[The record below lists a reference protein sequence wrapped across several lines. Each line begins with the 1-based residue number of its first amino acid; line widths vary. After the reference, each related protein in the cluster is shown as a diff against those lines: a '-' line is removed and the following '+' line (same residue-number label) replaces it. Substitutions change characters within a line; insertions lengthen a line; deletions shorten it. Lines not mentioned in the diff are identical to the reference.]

1 MMRRPSLSIACVLL
15 LCVSLSVQGFAQV
28 NTASLTGL
36 VGDPTGA
43 AVAGATVTAKNRATN
58 VDTSA
63 TTDSSGYYT
72 FASLPVGNY
81 TLTVEVQ
88 GFKKT
93 VRENVALEVGQKA
106 RIDFALSV
114 GAIGETATIT
124 AGAQILTMQEAT
136 TGGVIENKLVTD
148 LPLSARNWDDLIA
161 LVPGVQA
168 DRYTEEGGGTANG
181 RTGGANV
188 HGIRSLQNNFVL
200 DGVDNN
206 SISENVQ
213 ELTTQVVRPSVDSI
227 QEFKVSTN
235 PYSAENG
242 RSPGSLVSVTTKS
255 GGNSFHGTAYEF
267 LRNRIF
273 DANNFF
279 NNRAGVKKPQNI
291 QNQFG
296 ANLGGRILK
305 DRLFF
310 FFNYEGTRIRKGV
323 TRLGNVPT
331 PNERTGDFSPAA
343 AAANRVTY
351 ATMFDRVGD
360 CRAKVPSAFNAD
372 GSFKNNQIPSACID
386 PLAAK
391 IMGLLPGPNIVPGAG
406 ALNQLNFIRAPGII
420 DDTDSYTT
428 RVDWQLTPSDSIFV
442 RYSNGDRFRYL
453 PGTFGGILD
462 GTSSSANGR
471 LFMKGQ
477 SAAIGW
483 NKILSVRVVNEFRLG
498 WGRNNSFAAQDPI
511 GLNTLADFGF
521 KGVSDIPGISGGIS
535 GIDISA
541 VGGTQTPGGPSG
553 FNRIGSPDFLPKFQ
567 KTNQF
572 QWTDTVSFSVGAH
585 QFKFGGEV
593 RGPMRNVYQDVPAL
607 RGQFTFNGGRTS
619 IGLADFLLGY
629 PQQEQLTNQA
639 IVDQRLRMFSGFFQD
654 DWKLT
659 PKLTANIGLRYDYAT
674 WPMEGRDRMT
684 NLDPTTGLKFTP
696 ENSSFG
702 RGLVKPD
709 RNNFAPRIGLAY
721 QVNPKTVVRVGYGRF
736 FMTFE
741 RAGSEDQL
749 ALNLPFL
756 VNNLVVAAN
765 NNSTAG
771 NARLASGFNLSLDAA
786 AILNDVTK
794 VRGVRLRAI
803 NPDSVDGSVD
813 QWNLGIQRELGSSVV
828 FTLDYVGTKGT
839 HLSTLRNL
847 NQPFFNSNGTV
858 KNALVGTTF
867 TPIVPFPDLGP
878 IEYRENNAN
887 SMYHGLEASVEK
899 RFSRG
904 LSFRTSYTFSKSID
918 EAMEHLAAG
927 TTGSFTQNPANILGE
942 RRGLSDFDVRHR
954 FVASYLYELPFG
966 HGREYLHEGPLS
978 YIVGGW
984 RLSGLANLRSGRPFT
999 IKAGANNGVIGGPRG
1014 GGLVSA
1020 FADCIKNGDLSDST
1034 TQSIDRWF
1042 DAVPGSSYSA
1052 PTAANPTK
1060 NNAVEARLGN
1070 CGRNTLRGPDYI
1082 NFDMGL
1088 ARTFDYFGE
1097 GRRLEFRWEMFNMFN
1112 TPQFGLP
1119 QNDISNGA
1127 AGRISSLAGDP
1138 RVMQFALK
1146 FVF

>member
-1 MMRRPSLSIACVLL
+1 MLTRGPFRVACMLL
-15 LCVSLSVQGFAQV
+15 LCVSLGVQGFAQV

-36 VGDPTGA
+36 VSDPTGA
-43 AVAGATVTAKNRATN
+43 AVTGANVTAKNRATN
-58 VDTSA
+58 VETSA
-63 TTDSSGYYT
+63 TTDASGYYT
-72 FASLPVGNY
+72 FASLPVGGY

-93 VRENVALEVGQKA
+93 VQDNVALEVGQKA
-106 RIDFALSV
+106 RIDFTLAV
-114 GAIGETATIT
+114 GAIGETSTIT
-124 AGAQILTMQEAT
+124 ASAPILTTQEAT

-296 ANLGGRILK
+296 ANIGGRILK

-323 TRLGNVPT
+323 TRLGNVPM
-331 PNERTGDFSPAA
+331 PNERIGDFSPAA

-351 ATMFDRVGD
+351 ATLFDRVGD

-372 GSFKNNQIPSACID
+372 GSFKNNQIPAACID

-391 IMGLLPGPNIVPGAG
+391 IMGLLPAPNITPSAG

-420 DDTDSYTT
+420 DDNDSYTT
-428 RVDWQLTPSDSIFV
+428 RVDWQVGSNDSVFV

-453 PGTFGGILD
+453 PGIFGGILD

-483 NKILSVRVVNEFRLG
+483 NRTLTVRMVNEFRLG
-498 WGRNNSFAAQDPI
+498 WGRNDSFAAQDPF
-511 GLNTLADFGF
+511 GLNTLAEFGF
-521 KGVSDIPGISGGIS
+521 KGVADLPGETGGIS
-535 GIDISA
+535 GIDTSA
-541 VGGTQTPGGPSG
+541 RGGTQTIGGQSG
-553 FNRIGSPDFLPKFQ
+553 FSRIGSPDFLPKYQ

-572 QWTDTVSFSVGAH
+572 QWTDTVSLALGAH
-585 QFKFGGEV
+585 QFKFGAEV
-593 RGPMRNVYQDVPAL
+593 RAPMRNIYQDIPAV
-607 RGQFTFNGGRTS
+607 RGQMTFDGNRTN
-619 IGLADFLLGY
+619 IGLGDFLLGY
-629 PQQEQLTNQA
+629 PQQQQLTNLA
-639 IVDQRLRMFSGFFQD
+639 IVDQRLKMYSGFGQD
-654 DWKLT
+654 DWKIT
-659 PKLTANIGLRYDYAT
+659 PRLTANLGLRYDYAT

-696 ENSSFG
+696 ANSPFG

-709 RNNFAPRIGLAY
+709 KNNFAPRIGLAY
-721 QVNPKTVVRVGYGRF
+721 QLNQKTVVRAGYGRF
-736 FMTFE
+736 FMSFE

-756 VNNLVVAAN
+756 VNNLVVASSGSTTAN
-765 NNSTAG
+765 
-771 NARLASGFNLSLDAA
+771 NARLATGFNLSLDPS

-803 NPDSVDGSVD
+803 NPDSVDGTVD
-813 QWNLGIQRELGSSVV
+813 QWNLGIQRELGSSIVV
-828 FTLDYVGTKGT
+828 TWDYVGTKGT

-858 KNALVGTTF
+858 KNAQVGASF
-867 TPIVPFPDLGP
+867 VPIVPYPDLGP

-887 SMYHGLEASVEK
+887 SMYHGMEVSVEK

-927 TTGSFTQNPANILGE
+927 TTGSFTQNPFNVLGE
-942 RRGLSDFDVRHR
+942 RRGPSDFDVTHR

-966 HGREYLHEGPLS
+966 RGREFLTSGPLS
-978 YIVGGW
+978 HIVGGW

-999 IKAGANNGVIGGPRG
+999 IKAGSNNGVIGGPRG

-1020 FADCIKNGDLSDST
+1020 FADCLKNGDLSDSA
-1034 TQSIDRWF
+1034 TQTIDKWF
-1042 DAVPGSSYSA
+1042 DNVPGSSYVA
-1052 PTAANPTK
+1052 PTAPNPTK

-1097 GRRLEFRWEMFNMFN
+1097 GRRLELRWEMFNMFN

-1119 QNDISNGA
+1119 QNDITNGS
-1127 AGRISSLAGDP
+1127 AGRISTLAGDP

>member
-1 MMRRPSLSIACVLL
+1 MLRRTLVCVLL
-15 LCVSLSVQGFAQV
+15 LCLSTSIQGAAQV

-36 VGDPTGA
+36 VTDATGA
-43 AVAGATVTAKNRATN
+43 AVSGASVKVKKNSTN
-58 VDTSA
+58 VEHSV
-63 TTDSSGYYT
+63 TTDSSGYFT
-72 FASLPVGNY
+72 FASLPVGSY
-81 TLTVEVQ
+81 TVTVESQ
-88 GFKKT
+88 GFKRA
-93 VRENVALEVGQKA
+93 VRGNVALEVGQKA
-106 RIDFALSV
+106 RLDYTLEV
-114 GAIGETATIT
+114 GAVTESVMVTAT
-124 AGAQILTMQEAT
+124 APILTTQEAT

-188 HGIRSLQNNFVL
+188 HGVRSLQNNFVL

-213 ELTTQVVRPSVDSI
+213 ELTSQVVRPSVDSI

-242 RSPGSLVSVTTKS
+242 RSPGSLISVTTKS
-255 GGNSFHGTAYEF
+255 GGNSYHGTAYEF

-279 NNRAGVKKPQNI
+279 NNRAGVPKPQNV

-296 ANLGGRILK
+296 ANLGGHLLR

-331 PNERTGDFSPAA
+331 ANERTGDFSAAA

-351 ATMFDRVGD
+351 ATLFDRVGD
-360 CRAKVPSAFNAD
+360 CRAKVPTAFNAD
-372 GSFKNNQIPSACID
+372 GSFKNNQIPAACID

-391 IMGLLPGPNIVPGAG
+391 IMGLLPSPNIVPGSG

-428 RVDWQLTPSDSIFV
+428 RLDWQLSSRDSIFV
-442 RYSNGDRFRYL
+442 RYSNIDRFRYL
-453 PGTFGGILD
+453 PGIFGGVLD

-471 LFMKGQ
+471 LSMKGL

-483 NKILSVRVVNEFRLG
+483 NRTISVRLVNEFRLG

-521 KGVSDIPGISGGIS
+521 KGVSDLPGESGGIS
-535 GIDISA
+535 GIDTSA
-541 VGGTQTPGGPSG
+541 RGGTQTIGGQSG

-572 QWTDTVSFSVGAH
+572 QWTDTVNLSLGAH

-593 RGPMRNVYQDVPAL
+593 RGPMRNIYQDIPAV
-607 RGQFTFNGGRTS
+607 RGQMTFDGNRTS
-619 IGLADFLLGY
+619 IGLGDFLLGY
-629 PQQEQLTNQA
+629 PQQQQLTNLA
-639 IVDQRLRMFSGFFQD
+639 IVDQRLRMYSAFFQD

-659 PKLTANIGLRYDYAT
+659 PKLTANFGLRYDYAS

-684 NLDPTTGLKFTP
+684 NLDPATGLKFTP
-696 ENSSFG
+696 ENSPVG

-709 RNNFAPRIGLAY
+709 KNNFAPRIGLAY
-721 QVNPKTVVRVGYGRF
+721 QLTPKTIIRVGYGRF

-765 NNSTAG
+765 NNSTAN
-771 NARLASGFNLSLDAA
+771 NARLASGFNLSLDPS

-794 VRGVRLRAI
+794 VRGVRLRAV

-813 QWNLGIQRELGSSVV
+813 QWNLGIQRELSGSIV

-847 NQPFFNSNGTV
+847 NQPLFNSNGTV
-858 KNALVGTTF
+858 KNALVGTSF
-867 TPIVPFPDLGP
+867 SPIVPYPDLGP
-878 IEYRENNAN
+878 IEFRENNAN
-887 SMYHGLEASVEK
+887 SMYHGMEASVEK
-899 RFSRG
+899 RFGHG

-927 TTGSFTQNPANILGE
+927 STGSFTQNPFNILGE

-954 FVASYLYELPFG
+954 LVGSYLYELPFG
-966 HGREYLHEGPLS
+966 RGRTYLAEGPLS
-978 YIVGGW
+978 HIVGGW
-984 RLSGLANLRSGRPFT
+984 RISGLANIRSGRPFT
-999 IKAGANNGVIGGPRG
+999 LKAGSNNGTIGGPRG

-1020 FADCIKNGDLSDST
+1020 FADCLKDGDLSGSPS
-1034 TQSIDRWF
+1034 QNIDRWF
-1042 DAVPGSSYSA
+1042 DATPGSSYSV

-1070 CGRNTLRGPDYI
+1070 CGRNTLRGPDYVD
-1082 NFDMGL
+1082 FDFGL
-1088 ARTFDYFGE
+1088 ARTFEYFGE

-1119 QNDISNGA
+1119 QNDISNSA
-1127 AGRISSLAGDP
+1127 AGRISTLAGDP